1 MHGML
6 SAPGHGG
13 AESTSRAPCNAL
25 AKDQKRIKEKD
36 LQASFK
42 NKSTSKTRNKSN
54 TQAAIIQF
62 LVGRLATNQS
72 ASQLHVYNVGPP
84 CRAHSLAENM
94 CRIMSR
100 AQVAGVS
107 KTSQVKKGF
116 KVA

>member
-1 MHGML
+1 ML

-54 TQAAIIQF
+54 TQAAKIQF
-62 LVGRLATNQS
+62 WSDG
-72 ASQLHVYNVGPP
+72 SQLTKALLSFTYIMWGLLAGPIP
-84 CRAHSLAENM
+84 WQRTCAE
-94 CRIMSR
+94 S
-100 AQVAGVS
+100 
-107 KTSQVKKGF
+107 
-116 KVA
+116 